1 MIVYELLRS
10 GAILCIALSEK
21 GRRVAAF
28 EIHLDHCSNPR
39 RFLKNTGGSYCLF
52 IQLFEFAQGLVA
64 IADHLVEAILHRD
77 LAGKNVFPHLVF
89 DFADDVEIAK
99 ADAHGVGGRCLV

>member
-28 EIHLDHCSNPR
+28 EIHLDHC
-39 RFLKNTGGSYCLF
+39 
-52 IQLFEFAQGLVA
+52 
-64 IADHLVEAILHRD
+64 
-77 LAGKNVFPHLVF
+77 
-89 DFADDVEIAK
+89 
-99 ADAHGVGGRCLV
+99 